1 MTQWVAKAWERL
13 HIENRQ
19 TIIDTFRHVGLS
31 LNPNGS
37 EDSELKIQDLPGITV
52 SDYNQA
58 STPRCEGLQMEEDEA
73 EVTTDSSNDT
83 ESHFDEEDS
92 DSDFDE
98 ALDGDE
104 DAGDCNMRWF
114 GVLFG
119 ALIAMFIKV
128 LLLED
133 NNNRFWFKQKF
144 IVLFPPILLVIHN

>member
-1 MTQWVAKAWERL
+1 
-13 HIENRQ
+13 
-19 TIIDTFRHVGLS
+19 
-31 LNPNGS
+31 
-37 EDSELKIQDLPGITV
+37 
-52 SDYNQA
+52 
-58 STPRCEGLQMEEDEA
+58 MEEDEA